1 MKASEETVA
10 TLERVFK
17 KIAQKLPATDD
28 PVLMSDIHLCVSQ
41 DSGELLAYDDN
52 DNEITRCV
60 VDEWIDSKEND
71 FYDMV
76 AVVLRDELM
85 RMHEVVENLGILKP
99 YSFILENDEREH
111 CAELYL
117 VDSDIKIIGGDLMQG
132 LEADLDKFLDNLLKQ

>member
-10 TLERVFK
+10 KLERVFK

-60 VDEWIDSKEND
+60 VDE
-71 FYDMV
+71 
-76 AVVLRDELM
+76 
-85 RMHEVVENLGILKP
+85 
-99 YSFILENDEREH
+99 
-111 CAELYL
+111 
-117 VDSDIKIIGGDLMQG
+117 
-132 LEADLDKFLDNLLKQ
+132 

>member
-1 MKASEETVA
+1 M
-10 TLERVFK
+10 
-17 KIAQKLPATDD
+17 
-28 PVLMSDIHLCVSQ
+28 
-41 DSGELLAYDDN
+41 
-52 DNEITRCV
+52 
-60 VDEWIDSKEND
+60 ND

>member
-10 TLERVFK
+10 KLERVFK

-60 VDEWIDSKEND
+60 VDQWIDSKEND

>member
-10 TLERVFK
+10 KLQRVDK
-17 KIAQKLPATDD
+17 KIAQKLPATDH

-41 DSGELLAYDDN
+41 DSGEVLAYDDN

>member
-10 TLERVFK
+10 KLERVFK

-71 FYDMV
+71 LV

>member
-1 MKASEETVA
+1 MKASEETVEK
-10 TLERVFK
+10 LERVFK
-17 KIAQKLPATDD
+17 KIAPKIPATDD